1 MDLNQ
6 LRKEINDIDKSLL
19 ELFQKRMDTAIA
31 IGQYKKG
38 HSMQVLDENREK
50 EVIQRAKA
58 SAEEKYQDFVEA
70 FYENLM
76 ALSREIQREVLNES
90 ITLQI
95 EASTAKVI
103 EKPTVVFQGVKGS
116 YSDEALS
123 LYFGDNVTTV
133 NVQDFEDVF
142 EVLKEGSADYGILPV
157 ENSST
162 GSIVDVFDLLAK
174 HDCYIVGE
182 QLVKVEQCLL
192 GVKGSTI
199 EDIREIYSHPQGFS
213 QSTEFLKK
221 FPDCLKTPYYNTAIS
236 AKFVA
241 ESKDKA
247 KAAIAGKRA
256 ASIYGLDILAEN
268 INTSNDNYTRFITIS
283 KKLLVEDASNKVSVM
298 FILPHESGSL
308 YNVLTYFAR
317 NNLNMLN
324 IESRPIPNKNWEYM
338 FFLDFQG
345 NLNDQKVKNTL
356 ADLSE
361 NSSFIK
367 VLGNYRSA
375 MSKLL

>member
-1 MDLNQ
+1 VELNE
-6 LRKEINDIDKSLL
+6 LRKQINDIDKNLL

-31 IGQYKKG
+31 IGQYKKE
-38 HSMQVLDENREK
+38 HSMQVFDETREK
-50 EVIQRAKA
+50 EVIQRAKTA
-58 SAEEKYQDFVEA
+58 AEDKYQDFVEA
-70 FYENLM
+70 FYQNLM

-90 ITLQI
+90 IDLQI
-95 EASTAKVI
+95 ETSSDKTAK
-103 EKPTVVFQGVKGS
+103 KPTVVFQGVKGS

-123 LYFGDNVTTV
+123 LYYGDNVNTI

-142 EVLKEGSADYGILPV
+142 EELKKGTADYGILPV

-174 HDCYIVGE
+174 HDCCIVGE
-182 QLVKVEQCLL
+182 QLLKVEQCLL
-192 GVKGSTI
+192 GVKGATA

-221 FPDCLKTPYYNTAIS
+221 FPDCLKTSYYNTAIS
-236 AKFVA
+236 AKYVS
-241 ESKDKA
+241 ELNDKS

-268 INTSNDNYTRFITIS
+268 INTSNNNYTRFITIS
-283 KKLLVEDASNKVSVM
+283 KKLLVADTSDKISVM

-308 YNVLTYFAR
+308 YNALTYFAR

-324 IESRPIPNKNWEYM
+324 IESRPMPNKNWEYM
-338 FFLDFQG
+338 FFIDFQG
-345 NLNDQKVKNTL
+345 NLHDQRVKNAL

-361 NSSFIK
+361 NSIYVK
-367 VLGNYRSA
+367 VLGNYKA
-375 MSKLL
+375 AINKAL